1 MFKHILLPTDGS
13 KLSDRAVARGV
24 QFASAIGAAVT
35 AVHVVPEFRMVV
47 EEGFVSP
54 MSAELKK
61 RFEKESQAHARKMLA
76 KVEKTAE
83 AAGVKCEAVAVV
95 SDFPYQQIIEIAK
108 KKKCDLIMMASHG
121 RRGLSSLLLGSET
134 AKVLTHSKIPV
145 LVVR

>member
-13 KLSDRAVARGV
+13 KLSDRAVKKGIEFAQSAGAR
-24 QFASAIGAAVT
+24 VT
-35 AVHVVPEFRMVV
+35 AVHVIPEFRMVV

-61 RFEKESQAHARKMLA
+61 RFENESQQHARKMLDKVA
-76 KVEKTAE
+76 KAAA
-83 AAGVKCEAVAVV
+83 AAGVKCDTVAVV
-95 SDFPYQQIIEIAK
+95 SDYPYQQIIETARK
-108 KKKCDLIMMASHG
+108 QKCDLIIMASHG

-145 LVVR
+145 LVMR